1 MLEKHD
7 LIHELPEHRER
18 IHELKTENNHFS
30 RLFDEYHDV
39 AHEIRRIEME
49 IEPTSDMYLEERKKQ
64 RLLLKDQ
71 LYNIII
77 TVYKFLALSSKFII
91 LSVI

>member
-77 TVYKFLALSSKFII
+77 TV
-91 LSVI
+91 